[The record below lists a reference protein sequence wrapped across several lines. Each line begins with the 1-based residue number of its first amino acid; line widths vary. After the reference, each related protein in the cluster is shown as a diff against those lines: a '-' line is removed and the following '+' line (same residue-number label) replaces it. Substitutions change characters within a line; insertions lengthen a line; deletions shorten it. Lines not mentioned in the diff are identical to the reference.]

1 MNKWFKEVFM
11 QRIFDQCGGP
21 CRGKWLSQKQTAVC
35 VSNMEQKTMRFDAD
49 GYGTMCTHLY
59 FTAEWKGR
67 NVTLQYSKKNSCGR
81 IEFGRNAAEAAEA
94 EQARSL
100 ERERIKAE
108 SAERAKRN
116 PERLALRIADINK
129 RIKIWTETYEMDL
142 EDGETELVKHDLAMI
157 AELQAELALYA

>member
-11 QRIFDQCGGP
+11 QSIFDQCGGP

-59 FTAEWKGR
+59 YTAEWKGR
-67 NVTLQYSKKNSCGR
+67 NVTMQYSKKNSCGR
-81 IEFGRNAAEAAEA
+81 IEFGPNAAEAAEA

-100 ERERIKAE
+100 ERARLKTE

-116 PERLALRIADINK
+116 PERLVLRIADINK
-129 RIKIWTETYEMDL
+129 RLKIWAENYEMDM
-142 EDGETELVKHDLAMI
+142 EDGEMELAKQDLAMI

>member
-1 MNKWFKEVFM
+1 MNKWFSDIFL
-11 QRIFDQCGGP
+11 QSIFDQCGGP

-59 FTAEWKGR
+59 YTCEWEGR

-81 IEFGRNAAEAAEA
+81 IEFGLNAAEAAEA

-100 ERERIKAE
+100 ERARIE
-108 SAERAKRN
+108 AERVERLKRN
-116 PERLALRIADINK
+116 PERLALRIADIEK
-129 RIKIWTETYEMDL
+129 RLKILAETYEMDM
-142 EDGETELVKHDLAMI
+142 EDGEPELVKHDLAMI
-157 AELQAELALYA
+157 AELQAELAMYA

>member
-11 QRIFDQCGGP
+11 QSIFDQCGGP

-49 GYGTMCTHLY
+49 GYGSMYTHLY
-59 FTAEWKGR
+59 YTAEWKGR
-67 NVTLQYSKKNSCGR
+67 NVTMQYSKKNSCGR
-81 IEFGRNAAEAAEA
+81 IEFGPNAAEDAEA

-100 ERERIKAE
+100 ERARLKTE

-116 PERLALRIADINK
+116 PERLVLRIADINK
-129 RIKIWTETYEMDL
+129 RLKIWAENYEMDM
-142 EDGETELVKHDLAMI
+142 EDGEMELAKQDLAMI

>member
-1 MNKWFKEVFM
+1 MNKWFSDIFL
-11 QRIFDQCGGP
+11 QSIFDQCGGP
-21 CRGKWLSQKQTAVC
+21 GRGKWLSQKQTAVC

-59 FTAEWKGR
+59 YTAKWKGR

-81 IEFGRNAAEAAEA
+81 IEFGPNTAEAAEA
-94 EQARSL
+94 EQARSM
-100 ERERIKAE
+100 ERARIKAE

-116 PERLALRIADINK
+116 PERLALRIADIEK
-129 RIKIWTETYEMDL
+129 RLKIWAETYEMDM
-142 EDGETELVKHDLAMI
+142 EDGEPELVKHDLAMI

>member
-1 MNKWFKEVFM
+1 MDKWFSDIFLKS
-11 QRIFDQCGGP
+11 IFDQCGGP

-59 FTAEWKGR
+59 YTCKWEGR

-81 IEFGRNAAEAAEA
+81 IEFGPNAAEAAEA
-94 EQARSL
+94 EQARNL
-100 ERERIKAE
+100 ERARLKTE

-116 PERLALRIADINK
+116 PERLALRIADTNK
-129 RIKIWTETYEMDL
+129 RLKIWAETYEMDL
-142 EDGETELVKHDLAMI
+142 EDGEMELVKHDLAMI

>member
-1 MNKWFKEVFM
+1 MNKWFSDIFL
-11 QRIFDQCGGP
+11 QSIFDQCGGP

-59 FTAEWKGR
+59 YTAEWKGR
-67 NVTLQYSKKNSCGR
+67 NVTMQYSKKNSCGR
-81 IEFGRNAAEAAEA
+81 IEFGPNAAEAAEA

-100 ERERIKAE
+100 EQARLKTE
-108 SAERAKRN
+108 SAERTKRN
-116 PERLALRIADINK
+116 PARLALRIADINK
-129 RIKIWTETYEMDL
+129 RLKIWVETYEMDM
-142 EDGETELVKHDLAMI
+142 EDGEMELVKYDLAMI